1 VSELE
6 VTLPPYTPPFE
17 GATYDPGNAG
27 ALKPEARAAWN
38 AASREIEEAQ
48 AAQNLAAGCPEL
60 PYGPPK
66 EPVII
71 DGHPLL
77 APASQEA
84 YYATFAPSAAAQS
97 RGMETSADGL
107 VIPASCVDAL
117 LSLRYLVGAAAADEK
132 RRGNLLPTHRGL
144 ALIAGHR
151 PRRDISETEVARA
164 REELS
169 GLAVPALEEDQ
180 DNPVKVTLPLRVAMV
195 ALAAIDTMHQDH
207 PAKAGSETVY
217 DATLEGLEHWVRT
230 HAGRLTQLAIASV
243 HHSDMP

>member
-107 VIPASCVDAL
+107 VIPAS
-117 LSLRYLVGAAAADEK
+117 
-132 RRGNLLPTHRGL
+132 
-144 ALIAGHR
+144 
-151 PRRDISETEVARA
+151 DISETEVARA